1 MKKYLILLLLLIS
14 STLACY
20 CNNSD
25 SEIKADKIKQEKMN
39 EKQEESMTGA
49 AKPVEN
55 FEYKPC
61 KGDEKT
67 KACKIEDLIKK
78 DDKNKEELP

>member
-1 MKKYLILLLLLIS
+1 MKKYLILLVLLIS

-25 SEIKADKIKQEKMN
+25 PEIKSDKIKQEKIN
-39 EKQEESMTGA
+39 KKQEENMTGA

-61 KGDEKT
+61 KGVEKT

-78 DDKNKEELP
+78 DDKNEQELP